1 MRATARGWTAVWLV
15 VLALVQ
21 AAAFLA
27 VWRVA
32 VHSEIG
38 QWVDTVALTGN
49 RIGQDTI
56 DGPVDKI
63 LNAMSV
69 VSLLAATAMIG
80 FIALIRGRI
89 ALAITA
95 TLLIAGANVTT
106 QLLKY
111 GLNRPDF
118 GVDPER
124 AAVGNSLPSGHT
136 TVAASVAVALML
148 VLPRKV
154 RAVGAFIG
162 AGYAAVAGVATLSAG
177 WHRPSDAVAAYLVVG
192 VWAALAGLLL
202 LVTQREQAEVAPGD
216 AHRVA
221 ALVLGLGRCA
231 RPGRLWAVPGLA
243 ARPARHR
250 AGRAE
255 PPPPVRR
262 VRGQRRRDRR
272 HDGGGDG
279 AGAHRR
285 APAGAPGQGL
295 SRPVEPLRAAVP
307 PSARGSPRSWP
318 SWSTP
323 TSTVPPTARR
333 GPSGN

>member
-1 MRATARGWTAVWLV
+1 MV

-32 VHSEIG
+32 VHLEIG

-56 DGPVDKI
+56 DGPVDRL

-69 VSLLAATAMIG
+69 VSLLAATATIG

-111 GLNRPDF
+111 GLNRPDY
-118 GVDPER
+118 GLDPER
-124 AAVGNSLPSGHT
+124 AAVGNSLPSGHA

-154 RAVGAFIG
+154 RAAGAFIG
-162 AGYAAVAGVATLSAG
+162 AGYAAAAGVATLSAG

-202 LVTQREQAEVAPGD
+202 LVTQREQAEIAPGD

-221 ALVLGLGRCA
+221 VLVLGLG
-231 RPGRLWAVPGLA
+231 GVLA
-243 ARPARHR
+243 L
-250 AGRAE
+250 
-255 PPPPVRR
+255 V
-262 VRGQRRRDRR
+262 VC
-272 HDGGGDG
+272 
-279 AGAHRR
+279 
-285 APAGAPGQGL
+285 GL
-295 SRPVEPLRAAVP
+295 SLSWLLDLRGIGP
-307 PSARGSPRSWP
+307 EEL
-318 SWSTP
+318 
-323 TSTVPPTARR
+323 ARR
-333 GPSGN
+333 PLFVGYAGSATGIAGTMAVVMALTLTVVHRLVPRVKG

>member
-1 MRATARGWTAVWLV
+1 MRMRATARGWTAVWLV

-32 VHSEIG
+32 VHLEIG

-56 DGPVDKI
+56 DGPVDRI

-118 GVDPER
+118 GLDPER

-154 RAVGAFIG
+154 RAVGAFVG

-202 LVTQREQAEVAPGD
+202 LITQREQAEVAPGD
-216 AHRVA
+216 AHRAA
-221 ALVLGLGRCA
+221 ALVLG
-231 RPGRLWAVPGLA
+231 VVGLLA
-243 ARPARHR
+243 LVAS
-250 AGRAE
+250 
-255 PPPPVRR
+255 
-262 VRGQRRRDRR
+262 
-272 HDGGGDG
+272 
-279 AGAHRR
+279 
-285 APAGAPGQGL
+285 GL
-295 SRPVEPLRAAVP
+295 SLSWLIELRGTGPQELSRRPLFVGYAGSAAGIAGTMAVVMALVLTVVHRLVP
-307 PSARGSPRSWP
+307 RVKG
-318 SWSTP
+318 
-323 TSTVPPTARR
+323 
-333 GPSGN
+333 

>member
-1 MRATARGWTAVWLV
+1 MV

-32 VHSEIG
+32 VHTEIG

-49 RIGQDTI
+49 EIGQDRI
-56 DGPVDKI
+56 DGPVDRI

-89 ALAITA
+89 ALAVTA
-95 TLLIAGANVTT
+95 TLLIAGANVST
-106 QLLKY
+106 QLIKY

-136 TVAASVAVALML
+136 AVAASVAVALML

-154 RAVGAFIG
+154 RAVGAVLG
-162 AGYAAVAGVATLSAG
+162 ALYAAVAGVATLSAG
-177 WHRPSDAVAAYLVVG
+177 WHRPSDAVAAYLLVG

-202 LVTQREQAEVAPGD
+202 LVTQREQAQIEPGD
-216 AHRVA
+216 AHRLTAVLLAVA
-221 ALVLGLGRCA
+221 GVLALVAC
-231 RPGRLWAVPGLA
+231 GLA
-243 ARPARHR
+243 LTWL
-250 AGRAE
+250 
-255 PPPPVRR
+255 VDL
-262 VRGQRRRDRR
+262 RGT
-272 HDGGGDG
+272 G
-279 AGAHRR
+279 
-285 APAGAPGQGL
+285 PEEL
-295 SRPVEPLRAAVP
+295 
-307 PSARGSPRSWP
+307 
-318 SWSTP
+318 
-323 TSTVPPTARR
+323 ARR
-333 GPSGN
+333 PLFVGYAGSAAGIAGTMALVMALALTVVHRLVPRVKG

>member
-1 MRATARGWTAVWLV
+1 MRMRATARGWTAVWLV

-32 VHSEIG
+32 VHLEIG

-49 RIGQDTI
+49 RIGQDAI

-69 VSLLAATAMIG
+69 VSLLAVTAMIG

-111 GLNRPDF
+111 GLNRPDY

-124 AAVGNSLPSGHT
+124 AAVGNSLPSGHA

-202 LVTQREQAEVAPGD
+202 LVAQREQAEIAPGD

-221 ALVLGLGRCA
+221 ALVLGLG
-231 RPGRLWAVPGLA
+231 GVLA
-243 ARPARHR
+243 LVAC
-250 AGRAE
+250 
-255 PPPPVRR
+255 
-262 VRGQRRRDRR
+262 
-272 HDGGGDG
+272 
-279 AGAHRR
+279 
-285 APAGAPGQGL
+285 GL
-295 SRPVEPLRAAVP
+295 SLSWLLDLRDTGP
-307 PSARGSPRSWP
+307 EEL
-318 SWSTP
+318 
-323 TSTVPPTARR
+323 ARR
-333 GPSGN
+333 PLFVGYAGSAAGIAGTMAVVMALALTVVHRLVPRVKG

>member
-1 MRATARGWTAVWLV
+1 MRMRATARGWTAVWLV

-32 VHSEIG
+32 VHTGIG

-49 RIGQDTI
+49 QIGQDRI
-56 DGPVDKI
+56 DGPVDHL

-89 ALAITA
+89 ALAVTA
-95 TLLIAGANVTT
+95 TLLIAGANVST

-111 GLNRPDF
+111 GLARPDY

-124 AAVGNSLPSGHT
+124 AGVGNSLPSGHT
-136 TVAASVAVALML
+136 AVAASVAVALML

-154 RAVGAFIG
+154 RAAGAFIG
-162 AGYAAVAGVATLSAG
+162 AAYAAAAGVATLSAG

-192 VWAALAGLLL
+192 VWAALAGLVLL
-202 LVTQREQAEVAPGD
+202 ITQREQAEVAPGD

-221 ALVLGLGRCA
+221 SAVLGMAGVLALIACGLALAWLVGLRDTWPTELSRRPLFVAYAGSAAGIAGTMAVVMALVLTVVH
-231 RPGRLWAVPGLA
+231 RLVP
-243 ARPARHR
+243 
-250 AGRAE
+250 
-255 PPPPVRR
+255 R
-262 VRGQRRRDRR
+262 VKG
-272 HDGGGDG
+272 
-279 AGAHRR
+279 
-285 APAGAPGQGL
+285 
-295 SRPVEPLRAAVP
+295 
-307 PSARGSPRSWP
+307 
-318 SWSTP
+318 
-323 TSTVPPTARR
+323 
-333 GPSGN
+333 

>member
-1 MRATARGWTAVWLV
+1 MRMRATARGWTAVWLV

-32 VHSEIG
+32 VHLEIG

-56 DGPVDKI
+56 DGPVDRI

-118 GVDPER
+118 GLDPER
-124 AAVGNSLPSGHT
+124 AAVGNSLPSGHA

-154 RAVGAFIG
+154 RAAGAFIG
-162 AGYAAVAGVATLSAG
+162 ASYAAIAGVATLSAG

-192 VWAALAGLLL
+192 VWAAVAGLVLL
-202 LVTQREQAEVAPGD
+202 ITQREQAEVAPGD

-221 ALVLGLGRCA
+221 ALVLGLAG
-231 RPGRLWAVPGLA
+231 VLA
-243 ARPARHR
+243 LVAC
-250 AGRAE
+250 
-255 PPPPVRR
+255 
-262 VRGQRRRDRR
+262 
-272 HDGGGDG
+272 
-279 AGAHRR
+279 
-285 APAGAPGQGL
+285 GL
-295 SRPVEPLRAAVP
+295 SLSWLLDLRDTGPEELGRRPLFVGYAGSAAGIAGTMAVVMALALTVVHRLVP
-307 PSARGSPRSWP
+307 RVKG
-318 SWSTP
+318 
-323 TSTVPPTARR
+323 
-333 GPSGN
+333 